1 MNRLG
6 RARANLRP
14 FRAQRGL
21 AWLARGWVS
30 VVVATL
36 APQAAAL
43 AAGGASAAGAGAFG
57 ASVFTLALAV
67 VTLALAA
74 LLAWRILRS
83 QRRLGEE
90 LRSARARAQCLDHVL
105 DVWQWHSDAQ
115 HRVVSM
121 RPPPGSPVS
130 DWSAA
135 TRPEFVW
142 ELFRVGDSA
151 ALRAQL
157 DSAAP
162 LDDIE
167 VRREATGGT
176 TRHGLLRARM
186 VTDAAGRFV
195 GYHGIVREP
204 TGAAV
209 GPATPALAA
218 PYPCAQAAATA
229 GPASNR
235 GTGAAPESE
244 HESFSFTVSHDL
256 RAPIRVVEGFTK
268 IVKEDYGHLLDRV
281 GVDHLDR
288 VLGAAARMNNM
299 VDALLGLSKLSS
311 WPLARQPVNLSQLA
325 GYVADDLR
333 RQSPERNVQIE
344 IEPGMQVQGDP
355 TLLRVVVEN
364 LLGNAWKYTGRS
376 AQPGIAFVRHPQGV
390 DSFTVR
396 DNGAGFDMRYAE
408 RLFGVFQRL
417 HSANDFPGTGVGLAS
432 VRRIVRRHGG
442 EIWAEAEVNR
452 GAHFHFSL
460 PQQGADAR

>member
-1 MNRLG
+1 M
-6 RARANLRP
+6 
-14 FRAQRGL
+14 
-21 AWLARGWVS
+21 
-30 VVVATL
+30 ATL
-36 APQAAAL
+36 ASQAAAL
-43 AAGGASAAGAGAFG
+43 AAAGARSTDVAASATPVSTVSTVALVAASAALG
-57 ASVFTLALAV
+57 
-67 VTLALAA
+67 A
-74 LLAWRILRS
+74 LLGWSILRS

-90 LRSARARAQCLDHVL
+90 LRSARARARCLDELL
-105 DVWQWHSDAQ
+105 DVWQWHSDAS
-115 HRVVSM
+115 HRIVSV
-121 RPPPGSPVS
+121 RPPHGAPAS

-135 TRPEFVW
+135 AQPEFVW
-142 ELFRVGDSA
+142 ELFRVDDTA
-151 ALRAQL
+151 ALRARL

-162 LDDIE
+162 LDDID
-167 VRREATGGT
+167 VRREASGGT
-176 TRHGLLRARM
+176 ARHGLLRARA
-186 VTDAAGRFV
+186 VTDAAGRFA

-204 TGAAV
+204 VGAAA
-209 GPATPALAA
+209 GHPAATPTA
-218 PYPCAQAAATA
+218 PHPTAPVTAVAAQASNA
-229 GPASNR
+229 G
-235 GTGAAPESE
+235 GAAPTATESEHE

-311 WPLARQPVNLSQLA
+311 RPLARQPVNLSQLA

-333 RQSPERNVQIE
+333 RQSPERTVRIE

-376 AQPGIAFVRHPQGV
+376 VQPAVTFMRHPNGG
-390 DSFTVR
+390 DAFTVR

-460 PQQGADAR
+460 PQGVDPR

>member
-1 MNRLG
+1 M
-6 RARANLRP
+6 
-14 FRAQRGL
+14 
-21 AWLARGWVS
+21 
-30 VVVATL
+30 ATL
-36 APQAAAL
+36 APQAPAL
-43 AAGGASAAGAGAFG
+43 AAAGVQSADVAASATPAFTVALVAASAALG
-57 ASVFTLALAV
+57 
-67 VTLALAA
+67 A
-74 LLAWRILRS
+74 LLAWCVLRS

-90 LRSARARAQCLDHVL
+90 LRSARARAMCLDQVL
-105 DVWQWHSDAQ
+105 DVWQWRSDAS
-115 HRVVSM
+115 HRIVSV
-121 RPPPGSPVS
+121 RPPHGAPAS

-135 TRPEFVW
+135 AQPEYLW
-142 ELFRVGDSA
+142 ELFRVDDTA
-151 ALRAQL
+151 ALRARL

-162 LDDIE
+162 IDDID
-167 VRREATGGT
+167 VRCEAPGGT
-176 TRHGLLRARM
+176 ARRGLLRARM
-186 VTDAAGRFV
+186 VTDAAGRFA

-204 TGAAV
+204 FGTAA
-209 GPATPALAA
+209 GF
-218 PYPCAQAAATA
+218 AAATPTA
-229 GPASNR
+229 PHPSAPVSPVAARASNADA
-235 GTGAAPESE
+235 AAPTATESESE

-311 WPLARQPVNLSQLA
+311 RPLARQPVNLSQLA
-325 GYVADDLR
+325 SYVADDLR
-333 RQSPERNVQIE
+333 RQSPERNVRIE

-376 AQPGIAFVRHPQGV
+376 VQPAVAFMRHPNGG
-390 DSFTVR
+390 DAFTVR

-452 GAHFHFSL
+452 GAQFHFSL
-460 PQQGADAR
+460 PQATDHHRTGAQSAA

>member
-1 MNRLG
+1 M
-6 RARANLRP
+6 
-14 FRAQRGL
+14 
-21 AWLARGWVS
+21 V

-36 APQAAAL
+36 LPQAVAL
-43 AAGGASAAGAGAFG
+43 AAGGAQSAEVAAAATPVSTVALVAASAALG
-57 ASVFTLALAV
+57 
-67 VTLALAA
+67 A
-74 LLAWRILRS
+74 LLAWSILRS
-83 QRRLGEE
+83 QRRLGEQ
-90 LRSARARAQCLDHVL
+90 LRNARARALCLDQLL
-105 DVWQWHSDAQ
+105 DVWQWHSDAS
-115 HRVVSM
+115 HRIVSV
-121 RPPPGSPVS
+121 RPPHGAPAS

-135 TRPEFVW
+135 AQPEFVW
-142 ELFRVGDSA
+142 ELFRVDDTA
-151 ALRAQL
+151 ALRARL

-162 LDDIE
+162 LDDID
-167 VRREATGGT
+167 VRREASGGT
-176 TRHGLLRARM
+176 AHHGLLRARM
-186 VTDAAGRFV
+186 VTDAAGRFA

-204 TGAAV
+204 VGAAA
-209 GPATPALAA
+209 GFTAAA
-218 PYPCAQAAATA
+218 PTAPHPTVPVAAVAAQATNAA
-229 GPASNR
+229 
-235 GTGAAPESE
+235 GAAPTAAESE

-311 WPLARQPVNLSQLA
+311 RPLARQPVNLSQLA

-333 RQSPERNVQIE
+333 RQSPERNVRIE

-376 AQPGIAFVRHPQGV
+376 AQPAVTFMRHPNGG
-390 DSFTVR
+390 DAFTVR

-460 PQQGADAR
+460 PQGVDPR